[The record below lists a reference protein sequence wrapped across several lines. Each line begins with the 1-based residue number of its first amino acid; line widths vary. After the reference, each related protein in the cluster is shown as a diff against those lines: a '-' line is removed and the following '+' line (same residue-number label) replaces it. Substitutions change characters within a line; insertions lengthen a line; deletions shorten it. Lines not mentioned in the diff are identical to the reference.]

1 MSSSGKGVINRDK
14 VYGTEEG
21 ENQVQKFLIEE
32 LGIITENVGKM
43 RKGWDL
49 EIIGVDREFME
60 RNKIKVTNQ
69 EFEHK
74 FVSSYGRTFEVK
86 RDRKSDLTNNF
97 FYEVWCNQ
105 LVSVPGC
112 IAASKADTLVIVRS
126 KEIIFLNRAVF
137 VSWVVWNLYFNSQFG
152 DKWRSKTSGGKKGFT
167 EMKNPAVSPHA
178 RGILIPMDDIK
189 SISIGVFKR

>member
-1 MSSSGKGVINRDK
+1 MSPSNKGVINRDK

-21 ENQVQKFLIEE
+21 ENQVQKFLIDE

-49 EIIGVDREFME
+49 EIIGVDRLFIEK
-60 RNKIKVTNQ
+60 NKITLTNQ
-69 EFEHK
+69 EFERK

-105 LVSVPGC
+105 TVGVPGC

-137 VSWVVWNLYFNSQFG
+137 VSWVVWNLYFDGQLG
-152 DKWRSKTSGGKKGFT
+152 GKWRSKTSGGKKGFT
-167 EMKNPAVSPHA
+167 EMKNPVVSPHA

-189 SISIGVFKR
+189 SMSIGVFKR